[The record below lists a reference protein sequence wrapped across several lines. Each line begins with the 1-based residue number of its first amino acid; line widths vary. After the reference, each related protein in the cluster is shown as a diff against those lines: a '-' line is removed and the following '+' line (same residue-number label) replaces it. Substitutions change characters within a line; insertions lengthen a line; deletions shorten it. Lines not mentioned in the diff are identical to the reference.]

1 MITGIRTEPR
11 AALVGSA
18 RVPLS
23 PTESKVLQ
31 LVIDAGETPISRRD
45 IEKQLYAGASPTS
58 NTVEVTICRLRQK
71 LAQYGYGINATRS
84 RGYTIRQ
91 SVQGGAP

>member
-11 AALVGSA
+11 AALVGSQ

-31 LVIDAGETPISRRD
+31 LIIDAAGSPISRRA
-45 IEKQLYAGASPTS
+45 IEAQLYAGVAPKS

-84 RGYTIRQ
+84 TGYTIRQ
-91 SVQGGAP
+91 SAVGGGA